1 MCVQTLAEKAE
12 KHTKI
17 WGGKSMCQQPGIII
31 SNQMQPS

>member
-17 WGGKSMCQQPGIII
+17 WGGEIHVSAARH
-31 SNQMQPS
+31 NNF